1 MSKKVLT
8 ETELKKILRE
18 VVTVR
23 DLYKAGHLTN
33 EGAWD
38 WIKHKLGKMGSLEK
52 GGKILG
58 RGKAAEE
65 AEAELQAI
73 LDKADKASDRTIKAL
88 YNDIQEKYPEFPN
101 QKDPKEYALAL
112 TDVYIFYD
120 SLVQA
125 AKKKPGEK
133 GAFPCAAA
141 NELITDLRKV
151 VKKWTDYDLADVYK
165 HLTEE
170 QKRLLAEAAG
180 DDELL
185 DELFGSKEKK
195 WDKID
200 SGELDV
206 DEKGRTFKPGD
217 AAPGAS
223 AGEQG
228 KSSRL
233 GGGEL
238 STIDGLKSNLL
249 PGALGLAG
257 GAALI
262 AAYIASQP
270 AFVNWLA
277 GKLGAGQGLN
287 PKALTTEIGGAV
299 DKTIGPLNGEGFTQ
313 MFGRLTGIQGPG
325 QQMFQ
330 AGDPVSN
337 LFEEFGKYGIN
348 PKNPTALFEL
358 GVDKASYMERLA
370 SGATTIGEM
379 FPASDKGLWL
389 KLGKKTSVTVAKA
402 ITKKVVQGA
411 GSATAATALATGT
424 AAAAGPLL
432 AGLGIALVTS
442 AAAIKLIRMKGL
454 QSSRAKSLKVL
465 FDALVPVDC
474 EDGPQPPPPGECSDE
489 EKEQGKVWN
498 PDTEECECPE
508 GMVFSEKAGRC
519 IKDEDVVENCGYM
532 GLKDGTNPETG
543 EPGCVCPDTGK
554 FVPTEHWDDWQ
565 ETGWCKDDDEE
576 GKCSDEEVAQ
586 GKEWN
591 EADQVCACPEGQTF
605 NDETGK
611 CEEDEGEGNCSD
623 EQTAAGMVW
632 RDDLDPP
639 QCACPPGSKF
649 DKETQKCVE
658 DKKSKR
664 LKPILI
670 KLDNDALEKDSW
682 KLYSTTIRSDK
693 AGEKWN
699 DLFSGVQKQGIMGRD
714 ALEELLAVTDGE
726 LLDEAEGDDEGGME
740 TQYSD
745 AFETQQGKGR
755 IRRQRMSP
763 RSIRGNLNKLRKR
776 YGDNLKVYYAFDGSL
791 YSDLEEVGIDKSA
804 AQKIASNLLKTIS
817 KDNELPPLDQKEVLR
832 ALGRRKPKT
841 VYKIMRKYL
850 VSPEPQKK
858 MRESNIEEL
867 QEALTLARWKV
878 LSGIK

>member
-18 VVTVR
+18 VGTVR

-195 WDKID
+195 WDKIA
-200 SGELDV
+200 SGDLDV

-287 PKALTTEIGGAV
+287 PKTLVGEVTPAIEE
-299 DKTIGPLNGEGFTQ
+299 TIGPLNGEGFTQ
-313 MFGRLTGIQGPG
+313 MFGRMKGV
-325 QQMFQ
+325 Q
-330 AGDPVSN
+330 AAGGTFTSDTPVSA
-337 LFEEFGKYGIN
+337 LFEEFGKYGID
-348 PKNPTALFEL
+348 PKNPSALFEL

-370 SGATTIGEM
+370 SGATSIGEM
-379 FPASDKGLWL
+379 FPAGDKGLWL
-389 KLGKKTSVTVAKA
+389 ELGKKTTVTVAKA
-402 ITKKVVQGA
+402 VAKKVVQGA
-411 GSATAATALATGT
+411 GGAVAGTALATGT

-498 PDTEECECPE
+498 PDTEECE
-508 GMVFSEKAGRC
+508 
-519 IKDEDVVENCGYM
+519 
-532 GLKDGTNPETG
+532 
-543 EPGCVCPDTGK
+543 
-554 FVPTEHWDDWQ
+554 
-565 ETGWCKDDDEE
+565 
-576 GKCSDEEVAQ
+576 
-586 GKEWN
+586 
-591 EADQVCACPEGQTF
+591 CPEGQTF

-763 RSIRGNLNKLRKR
+763 RSIRRNLNKLRKR

-867 QEALTLARWKV
+867 QEALTLDRWKV